1 MKNEEER
8 QNLDFEVEVC
18 DVSHCEACV
27 MFYPPYTLTKR
38 FIESY
43 EVKSMPAHNSLV
55 APMGGRFHQDPHGAP
70 EGG

>member
-1 MKNEEER
+1 
-8 QNLDFEVEVC
+8 VC

-43 EVKSMPAHNSLV
+43 EVWNYV
-55 APMGGRFHQDPHGAP
+55 
-70 EGG
+70 

>member
-1 MKNEEER
+1 MKKNEEER

-38 FIESY
+38 FIDSY
-43 EVKSMPAHNSLV
+43 EVRNHA
-55 APMGGRFHQDPHGAP
+55 
-70 EGG
+70 